1 MCLLAPLVFAA
12 VWINRICIKND
23 STNDQLVGEL
33 HITVTMMKMK
43 FGRMSTQPAAQRGMV
58 LIVGLI
64 MVLLMAMVGVAAI
77 RGSNLQELMAG
88 NMKDRNQAF
97 QAAEAALRMGEILV
111 QTSEG
116 SLTFND
122 TNGLFTNQ
130 NLSGSALG
138 TVTSWS
144 DDVWKAKAVKLAK
157 SKLDLKLSRTPE
169 YVIERL
175 EVSASGTA
183 ASGGAIEYGAN
194 IEEGGP
200 TVLYRITSRGF
211 GGSETSA
218 VIVQSTYRA
227 QH

>member
-1 MCLLAPLVFAA
+1 MSLLALLVFAA
-12 VWINRICIKND
+12 VWIDRICAKND
-23 STNDQLVGEL
+23 STNVQIVGEL

-43 FGRMSTQPAAQRGMV
+43 FGRMSAQPAAQRGMV

-64 MVLLMAMVGVAAI
+64 MVLLMALVGVAAI

-116 SLTFND
+116 SLTFNN

-130 NLSGSALG
+130 NLSDSALG

-144 DDVWKAKAVKLAK
+144 DEVWKTNAVNLTK

-194 IEEGGP
+194 VEDAGP

>member
-1 MCLLAPLVFAA
+1 
-12 VWINRICIKND
+12 
-23 STNDQLVGEL
+23 
-33 HITVTMMKMK
+33 MKKK
-43 FGRMSTQPAAQRGMV
+43 FGYHSAPPSAQRGMV

-64 MVLLMAMVGVAAI
+64 MVLLMALVGVAAI

-97 QAAEAALRMGEILV
+97 QAAEAALRMGEKLV
-111 QTSEG
+111 QTSDS
-116 SLTFND
+116 SLTFNGS
-122 TNGLFTNQ
+122 NGLFTNQ
-130 NLSGSALG
+130 NLSGSTLG
-138 TVTSWS
+138 SVTSWS
-144 DDVWKAKAVKLAK
+144 DEIWAANAVKLAK

-175 EVSASGTA
+175 EVSGSGIA
-183 ASGGAIEYGAN
+183 VSGGSVEYGAD
-194 IEEGGP
+194 IEEAGP